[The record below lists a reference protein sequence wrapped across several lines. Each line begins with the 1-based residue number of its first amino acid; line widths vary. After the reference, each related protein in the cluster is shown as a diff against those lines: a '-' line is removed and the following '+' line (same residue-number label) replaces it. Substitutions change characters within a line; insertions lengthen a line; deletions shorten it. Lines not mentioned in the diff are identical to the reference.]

1 MKFRR
6 FLISFSIATA
16 LLALSVSDVN
26 ACSCMFGGSPPCE
39 EYWKS
44 EAVFAGKVSKKA
56 TFYVEDGEGIQDIN
70 INKFWR
76 ASQ

>member
-1 MKFRR
+1 
-6 FLISFSIATA
+6 
-16 LLALSVSDVN
+16 
-26 ACSCMFGGSPPCE
+26 MFGGSPPCE

-44 EAVFAGKVSKKA
+44 EAVFAGKMSKKA